1 MEEAINKFTARFAGY
16 GGQGNILAGMIL
28 AQAATI
34 ERKYVVQ
41 TQNHGAQQQG
51 GVSRSDVIISNSQI
65 NYPEAHKFHAL
76 VCLNQ
81 EVLDIY
87 APRLRSNRLLI
98 IDTTYANRIA
108 PEYFYITRNIVAYP
122 FSRVCQKKFKKEILA
137 NIITLGIIARQSG
150 IVDYESMKEA
160 VRGGVPAHT
169 IDMNMEALQMGY
181 EMGISVINLDE
192 AHNLEE
198 LNKRV
203 KI

>member
-1 MEEAINKFTARFAGY
+1 MEEVISKFTARFAGY

-34 ERKYVVQ
+34 ERKFVVQ

-87 APRLRSNRLLI
+87 APKLRSNRLLVL
-98 IDTTYANRIA
+98 DTTYANKIA
-108 PEYFYITRNIVAYP
+108 PKYFYLTRNIVAYP
-122 FSRVCQKKFKKEILA
+122 FSRVCQKMFKKEILA
-137 NIITLGIIARQSG
+137 NIITLGIIAKQCG
-150 IVDYESMKEA
+150 IVDFESMKEA
-160 VRGGVPAHT
+160 VRNRVPKHT
-169 IDMNMEALQMGY
+169 TEMNMEALQMGY
-181 EMGISVINLDE
+181 EMKITGISLDQAMDLSQLKSE
-192 AHNLEE
+192 G
-198 LNKRV
+198 
-203 KI
+203 